1 MIKTICDKCGKEIEI
16 NPFANASVANPNITI
31 MQTCGFTWDKKSIDL
46 CSDCQRAFLKWL
58 NEPSIVTV
66 LEELKDDIANEAL
79 PQEYID
85 DVTVYVQAREE
96 CVDVIQRKIDS
107 YTEKSED
114 NNAG

>member
-1 MIKTICDKCGKEIEI
+1 MTKKICDKCGKEIVI
-16 NPFANASVANPNITI
+16 NPFMNVSVANPQII
-31 MQTCGFTWDKKSIDL
+31 IRKKGSIWDDGSIDL
-46 CSDCQRAFLKWL
+46 CSDCQKAFLKWL
-58 NEPSIVTV
+58 NEPGVVSV

-107 YTEKSED
+107 YTEESEKK
-114 NNAG
+114 